1 MHTFDS
7 LCRYPKRKNVSLSNP
22 LTRIRRTR
30 LSQGVGPRNPL
41 AKNRILRSVNRI
53 ARLRGRVGRG
63 KPLAPSARLRSLFQA
78 VEILILH
85 RRSVGRVPVWLPPL
99 PLSPQAGERARRA
112 CGDRQAPRSK
122 SLLLHLARRRLRRTP
137 AAAAREGVEA
147 ALRPGAVDGA
157 LREHIPGGVPVAER
171 IAVPRRARRETRQA
185 ELFPDAARA
194 FHVFARRQRE

>member
-85 RRSVGRVPVWLPPL
+85 RRSVGRVPVWLPPPRPP
-99 PLSPQAGERARRA
+99 PLAGGGGAGALHVALSLRHRHLMQHL
-112 CGDRQAPRSK
+112 DLAP
-122 SLLLHLARRRLRRTP
+122 LARRLLDRQRHLERRLAP
-137 AAAAREGVEA
+137 AAV
-147 ALRPGAVDGA
+147 V
-157 LREHIPGGVPVAER
+157 
-171 IAVPRRARRETRQA
+171 
-185 ELFPDAARA
+185 
-194 FHVFARRQRE
+194 